1 MKYKIA
7 IIGFG
12 TVGQGFAEILEEK
25 GVWLKERYGL
35 DFDVVAISDPVKGSV
50 YADPSRHGT
59 GREHGLDLKKI
70 LSLIKETGKIDSYS
84 EGIKGWDSVRTITD
98 TNSNVI
104 AEASPTN
111 IETGEPGITHIRS
124 ALNNKKH
131 VITTNKGPVALAYR
145 ELAKLASENEVFFRF
160 EGTVISGTPALNLGL
175 EALAGIKIQ
184 EIRGILNG
192 TTNYIL
198 TEMES
203 GKTYEE
209 VLREAQR
216 LGYAEAKPDAD
227 VEGWDAL
234 AKVLILANVVMGGNL
249 RVQDIERT
257 GITGITLQD
266 IQEAKSEN
274 KRYKLI
280 GKVRK
285 ENGGIKASVRPEKL
299 NIGDSLA
306 QVNGVLNAL
315 TFVTDELREVTIVGP
330 GAGRRETGFSLL
342 SDLLNIHQLLE
353 KSSSTID
360 PSRIVTC

>member
-12 TVGQGFAEILEEK
+12 TVGQGFAEILAEK
-25 GVWLKERYGL
+25 GDWLKERYGL
-35 DFDVVAISDPVKGSV
+35 DFDVVAISDPVKGAV
-50 YADPSRHGT
+50 YK
-59 GREHGLDLKKI
+59 EKGLELKKT
-70 LSLIKETGKIDSYS
+70 LSLITQGFSLDKYS
-84 EGIKGWDSVRTITD
+84 GGIKGWDSERTITD

-104 AEASPTN
+104 VEVSPTN
-111 IETGEPGITHIRS
+111 IETGEPGITHIKS
-124 ALNNKKH
+124 ALSNKKH
-131 VITTNKGPVALAYR
+131 IITTNKGPVALAYR
-145 ELAKLASENEVFFRF
+145 ELAKLAYENEVFFRF

-175 EALAGIKIQ
+175 EALAGIRIR
-184 EIRGILNG
+184 EIKGILNG

-198 TEMES
+198 TEMEK

-209 VLREAQR
+209 VLQEAQR

-249 RVQDIERT
+249 KPQDVERK
-257 GITGITLQD
+257 GITGISVQD
-266 IQEAKSEN
+266 IQEAKSDN

-280 GKVRK
+280 GRVWR
-285 ENGGIKASVRPEKL
+285 ENGQIKASAKPERL
-299 NIGDSLA
+299 GVEDFLA
-306 QVNGVLNAL
+306 QVNGVLNVL
-315 TFVTDELREVTIVGP
+315 TFVTDELKEVTIVGP

-342 SDLLNIHQLLE
+342 TDLLNIHRLLE

>member
-12 TVGQGFAEILEEK
+12 TVGQGFAEILDEK
-25 GVWLKERYGL
+25 GNWFKEKYGL
-35 DFDVVAISDPVKGSV
+35 DFNVVAISDPIKGSV
-50 YADPSRHGT
+50 YA
-59 GREHGLDLKKI
+59 EQGLDLTKI
-70 LSLIKETGKIDSYS
+70 LSLTKETGKIDSYS
-84 EGIKGWDSVRTITD
+84 EGIKGLDSIHTITD
-98 TNSNVI
+98 TNANVI
-104 AEASPTN
+104 IESSPTN
-111 IETGEPGITHIRS
+111 IETGDPGITHIKT

-145 ELAKLASENEVFFRF
+145 ELAKLADENGVFFKF

-175 EALAGIKIQ
+175 ETLAGTKIQ
-184 EIRGILNG
+184 EIKGILNG

-198 TEMES
+198 TEMER
-203 GKTYEE
+203 GKTYDE
-209 VLREAQR
+209 VLKEAQR

-234 AKVLILANVVMGGNL
+234 AKVLILGNVIMESNL
-249 RVQDIERT
+249 KVKDVDRT

-266 IQEAKSEN
+266 IQQAKSEN

-285 ENGGIKASVRPEKL
+285 ENGEIKASVSPEKL
-299 NIGDSLA
+299 DIEDSLA

-315 TFVTDELREVTIVGP
+315 TFVTDELQEVTIVGP

-342 SDLLNIHQLLE
+342 TDLLNIHRLIE
-353 KSSSTID
+353 KS
-360 PSRIVTC
+360 